1 MTDRTG
7 DRETAAAEV
16 DVASLQRSWSRI
28 DDDGN
33 GVACFRGQAAEL
45 ATAARHNGQPR
56 VAELAMMI
64 EVMCDPVAEGEEPVT
79 REFASIIDNYL
90 KALQQIGEADATGGE
105 RSPQEH
111 TSHGEVYLLADQRL
125 TDAQDIRRQLAHF
138 GYQVTTVADHD
149 ALMGEMKRAIPL
161 AVVIDHD
168 HVADGV
174 ALDDIPGPLR
184 QAGGENLPIVMVS
197 SRGDMATRLQAAR
210 AGIQVYLVKPFSPHD
225 LIDQLE
231 QFAPAT
237 PPEPLNILLVED
249 SRTQAMYFS
258 DILEGAGMQVYVE
271 ADPLHVLN
279 ALEDRA
285 IDLILMD
292 MYMPHCNGHELA
304 RVVRQVPRYASIPI
318 VFLSSETKL
327 ERQLDAMSRGGDDF
341 LTKPIEA
348 AHLIRSV
355 TIRAE
360 RARTLRSLMV
370 TDNLTGLLNHTCIK
384 EELENEVSRTE
395 RRGGQL
401 AFIML
406 DIDRFKSVNDTHGHP
421 VGDMVIRSLAR
432 LLQQRLRRSDAIGRY
447 GGEEFAIIMPD
458 ASSEQAASI
467 LDGIRRSF
475 ASLSHDGA
483 GGSFSVTFSAGVAG
497 FPALTSPD
505 DLTAAADAALYR
517 AKHQGRNRI
526 VQA

>member
-1 MTDRTG
+1 MTGRTE
-7 DRETAAAEV
+7 DREVATADV
-16 DVASLQRSWSRI
+16 DVTTLQRSWNRVGN
-28 DDDGN
+28 DGS

-64 EVMCDPVAEGEEPVT
+64 EVMCDPVAEGEESVT
-79 REFASIIDNYL
+79 REFASIIGNYL
-90 KALQQIGEADATGGE
+90 DALDQVQSGYAEGGAA
-105 RSPQEH
+105 SPQEH
-111 TSHGEVYLLADQRL
+111 LSHGEVFLLADQRQ

-149 ALMGEMKRAIPL
+149 ALLKEMQRAIPL

-168 HVADGV
+168 HAAGGV
-174 ALDDIPGPLR
+174 ALDDIPPPLR
-184 QAGGENLPIVMVS
+184 QAGGENLPIVMIS

-210 AGIQVYLVKPFSPHD
+210 AGIQVYLVKPLSPHD

-237 PPEPLNILLVED
+237 APEPLNILLVED

-258 DILEGAGMQVYVE
+258 DILERAGMQVYVE
-271 ADPLHVLN
+271 ADPLQVLN

-292 MYMPHCNGHELA
+292 MYMPNCNGHELA

-318 VFLSSETKL
+318 VFLSSETKV

-348 AHLIRSV
+348 EHLIRSV

-370 TDNLTGLLNHTCIK
+370 TDNLTGLLNHTRIK
-384 EELENEVSRTE
+384 EELENEVSRTQ

-406 DIDRFKSVNDTHGHP
+406 DIDRFKSINDTHGHP

-483 GGSFSVTFSAGVAG
+483 GEPFSVTFSAGVAG
-497 FPALTSPD
+497 FPALTTAD
-505 DLTAAADAALYR
+505 ALTAAADAALYR

-526 VQA
+526 IEA